1 MSWSLKVSHGDLVLS
16 QASLSTV
23 SGSDKLAQ
31 DLRAFILERM
41 GTDDLHPEF
50 GSLLDGG
57 IRNGE
62 YVEGVIGQSNDALSL
77 ALVQREIRRIV
88 ADYQAR
94 QLTRAR
100 NDAAIYGKATLAK
113 GEVLLSLSRI
123 DTTQVEDTMNITLD
137 ILAGDGATIS
147 LDLSI

>member
-1 MSWSLKVSHGDLVLS
+1 MSWSLKVSHGDLELS
-16 QASLSTV
+16 QASFSTV
-23 SGSDKLAQ
+23 SGGAKLAQ
-31 DLRAFILERM
+31 DLRGYILEHM

-62 YVEGVIGQSNDALSL
+62 YVEGVIGQPNDALSL
-77 ALVQREIRRIV
+77 ALVEREIRRLV

-100 NDAAIYGKATLAK
+100 NDAAIYGKATLSK

-123 DTTQVEDTMNITLD
+123 DTTQADDTMYITLN
-137 ILAGDGATIS
+137 ILTGDGSAIS
-147 LDLSI
+147 LDLAL

>member
-123 DTTQVEDTMNITLD
+123 DTTQVDDTMNITLD

>member
-88 ADYQAR
+88 SDYQAR

>member
-1 MSWSLKVSHGDLVLS
+1 MSHGDLVLS